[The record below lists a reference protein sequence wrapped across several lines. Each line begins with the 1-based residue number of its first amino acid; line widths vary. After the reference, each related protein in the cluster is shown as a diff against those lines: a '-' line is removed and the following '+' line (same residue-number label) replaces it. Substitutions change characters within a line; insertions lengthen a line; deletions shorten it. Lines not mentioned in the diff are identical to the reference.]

1 MSGGGWSVCALCGAI
16 AADIPA
22 HIYWHEVGALELIVE
37 IVEELA
43 EPKNTGSPY
52 ETEDKYG
59 PDTGGVRSNA
69 D

>member
-1 MSGGGWSVCALCGAI
+1 MCALFGAI

-22 HIYWHEVGALELIVE
+22 HIYWHEIGTLELIVE

-59 PDTGGVRSNA
+59 PDTGGARSNA